1 MSAQR
6 RAEEALDKLKEKNPY
21 YEKYAEKIA
30 KLQQTS
36 PDEFLE
42 RVDKVANPIKE
53 GKSQARLTYFVKK
66 Y

>member
-1 MSAQR
+1 MSASL
-6 RAEEALDKLKEKNPY
+6 RAEEALEKLKEKNPY

-42 RVDKVANPIKE
+42 RVDKVTNPIKD
-53 GKSQARLTYFVKK
+53 GKSQTR
-66 Y
+66 